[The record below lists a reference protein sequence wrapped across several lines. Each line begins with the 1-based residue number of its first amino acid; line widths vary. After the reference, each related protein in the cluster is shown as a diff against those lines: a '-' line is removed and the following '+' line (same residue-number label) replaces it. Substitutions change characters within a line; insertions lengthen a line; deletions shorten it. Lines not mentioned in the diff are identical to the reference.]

1 MRAIEQEESHR
12 VAGGGKRRYGLIPLI
27 AECHLGERMAS
38 SFCERV
44 NSAAKLLLGERRGC
58 LSDEE
63 LQMICLLRV
72 NRKFMMH
79 MYQNHSDLL
88 LTKL

>member
-1 MRAIEQEESHR
+1 MRAIESEEAQREAS
-12 VAGGGKRRYGLIPLI
+12 GGTRIYGHIPLM

-44 NSAAKLLLGERRGC
+44 NSAAKLLLGERRAC

-63 LQMICLLRV
+63 LQMTCDMPLACEQKVHDAHVQAPL
-72 NRKFMMH
+72 
-79 MYQNHSDLL
+79 
-88 LTKL
+88 

>member
-1 MRAIEQEESHR
+1 MRAIESEEAQREAS
-12 VAGGGKRRYGLIPLI
+12 GGTRIYGHIPLM

-44 NSAAKLLLGERRGC
+44 NSAAKLLLGERRAC

-63 LQMICLLRV
+63 LQMTCLLRV

-79 MYQNHSDLL
+79 MYKHHSELI
-88 LTKL
+88 T

>member
-1 MRAIEQEESHR
+1 
-12 VAGGGKRRYGLIPLI
+12 
-27 AECHLGERMAS
+27 MAS

-44 NSAAKLLLGERRGC
+44 NSAAKLLLGERRAC

-79 MYQNHSDLL
+79 MYKHHSELI
-88 LTKL
+88 T